1 MGDPG
6 ASSSLWSL
14 QAKHEVNSFRK
25 EAKVTSV
32 VTKGALLSSNAAFFF
47 SLPSLQPLLNCF
59 SYFLPMYST
68 EPGSV
73 KAADFFLR
81 KKTVDNV
88 REA

>member
-47 SLPSLQPLLNCF
+47 LCLRSSL
-59 SYFLPMYST
+59 Y
-68 EPGSV
+68 
-73 KAADFFLR
+73 
-81 KKTVDNV
+81 
-88 REA
+88 